1 MPKEKSFAQ
10 HISQMSVR
18 HATIGIESNE
28 VYALYRSDFLGWF
41 WNTFAIHCFVQISF
55 KRVKGVT
62 CQSYL
67 TPIIKSRSTFLAI
80 TQLGKSGKKGV
91 QFQPCFKS
99 IFFKDSSSLFKK
111 DTGSEVV

>member
-18 HATIGIESNE
+18 HATIGIVSNE

-62 CQSYL
+62 CQSDL

-99 IFFKDSSSLFKK
+99 IF
-111 DTGSEVV
+111 